1 MNKQKYF
8 MILIITAACGFLCFL
23 NTATAETSLDSNTL
37 NLVSNTVFE
46 VVVQKP
52 VEDSLTYEK
61 PLPLDLLP
69 YSIRTDK
76 YYSIGSAFAISPTE
90 FVTAVHV
97 MDVVLNSQFKE
108 VYLRDKDKNVYG
120 IDKIIKYS
128 ERRDFVVFSLKDKT
142 AKEFLQVNTKPWIN
156 EKVFAVGNAL
166 GEGIVIRDGL
176 YTSNTPEDEKGEW
189 KWIRFSAAASPGN
202 SGGPLLDK
210 DGNVI
215 GIVLLKSQNE
225 NLNYALPISE
235 VVNAKENLAVVYK
248 KMKYFLDNTYAT
260 KTGTFKKEIL
270 LPKSH
275 QELRQELIEGTNW
288 FTYNLLRSLFRENKD
303 IFPNGKGARIILHS
317 NYDAVFPGLISQKEN
332 GEWYVLYPKET
343 KDAELPNN
351 GHLTYGGQGDTLF
364 FSVQKPDDVSLNDLY
379 NDSKLFMD
387 LLLKGVYIPRTVG
400 PENVKITSLGK
411 AREEYSFTDSYSRKW
426 LVRIWLLEYSDAKVV
441 TFSLPVPD
449 GCITMMRIGQTGLVD
464 DGYIADMK
472 ILTNFIYASY
482 YGTLKQWR
490 EFLNIK
496 DLIPDAFS
504 SIDIAFD
511 YDKSFQYKSK
521 RLSFSY
527 PSDVMGISERSYM
540 KLMFGYFKEN
550 NKTVWDTKAISIGE
564 NKGSET
570 NFSIKRNMEPAK
582 ELGDKYK
589 DDWDTI
595 IKQKFPFNK
604 SAYNKD
610 KTTNVATVFRKST
623 DKPIPVIYSFA
634 YSKEGKAEQKEIE
647 SILNKFIQNV
657 TIYDDGLNIDTA
669 YTERKDA
676 YHDKG
681 DYYQALWDYQRIA
694 DFNPQTVNGY
704 LLRGD
709 LYKDKGDMEQAVA
722 DYARAIEK
730 DPEYAQTYLGK
741 DFMPLIYGVRG
752 QFKEAKAEIEK
763 VLASDPLNRMVEPL
777 LKVAEDALNQKI
789 KNETAVRLFKGEA
802 LDHSGMSD
810 EAFTEF
816 NNAVVSNPDYH
827 IAYDIRGFAA
837 FARKNDI
844 DGGISDYSKAIELNP
859 KDIIAYNG
867 RGIAYKIKKE
877 YDRAMEDFNKV
888 LKINPAYVK
897 VLHNRAGIYSL
908 KNLYDLAIADY
919 DAALKIYPFENAY
932 RDRGLVFYNEGLYDR
947 AIADYN
953 KALGINQKY
962 VDAYMSRGLAYMAE
976 NKLDSALSDYNKA
989 LELDTYNESAY
1000 INRGNAYHTK
1010 GDHDQA
1016 IADYNRAIEINHNSG
1031 GAYIN
1036 RGNSYASKGNPEQAI
1051 LSYDSA
1057 IKINP
1062 NNDMAYYNRGVVY
1075 QKQEKTDLAMADYS
1089 KAIELNSK
1097 NYQAY
1102 LGRGFLNNKIKE
1114 SDKALFD
1121 YSKAIEIDPKHSETY
1136 SRRGDIYKDK
1146 GDIDHAIS
1154 DYNNAIEID
1163 PKNGAAYYN
1172 RGNSLHAKGE
1182 LERALSDY
1190 NKVLE
1195 LTPDNFDAFSNRG
1208 TIYQNKGDVDRAI
1221 ADFNK
1226 AIESN
1231 PKYYSAYY
1239 NRGISYYTKGKMDQ
1253 AISDYTK
1260 AIELNPNSAEAYN
1273 NRGIVYRKKG
1283 ELDNAVADYNKAAE
1297 LNANKADT
1305 YLNRGLAY
1313 ADKGKLELA
1322 FFDLNRA
1329 IEINPQYAEAFNQR
1343 GVIYGRKG
1351 EYDHAIS
1358 DFNKALKI
1366 NPGNVDGY
1374 NNRGFTFKLIGKFD
1388 QAIADFERAIKINP
1402 KHTLSYINRG
1412 NTYAAKRDGDHACSD
1427 WKYACELGAC
1437 ENYMKAKN
1445 SKYCE

>member
-8 MILIITAACGFLCFL
+8 LILIVTAACGFLCFL

-108 VYLRDKDKNVYG
+108 VYLRDKDKNVYR

-142 AKEFLQVNTKPWIN
+142 AKEFLQVNTKPGIN

-210 DGNVI
+210 DGKVI

-225 NLNYALPISE
+225 NLNYALPIAE
-235 VVNAKENLAVVYK
+235 VLDAKENLAVVYK
-248 KMKYFLDNTYAT
+248 KMKYFLDNTYVT
-260 KTGTFKKEIL
+260 KTNTLKKEII
-270 LPKSH
+270 LPKSY
-275 QELRQELIEGTNW
+275 QELNQELTEGTNW
-288 FTYNLLRSLFRENKD
+288 FTYNLLRSLFKENKN
-303 IFPNGKGARIILHS
+303 IFPNGSGSSIILHS

-332 GEWYVLYPKET
+332 GEWDVLYPKEV
-343 KDAELPNN
+343 KDAELPDN

-364 FSVQKPDDVSLNDLY
+364 FSIQKPDDVSLNDFY

-426 LVRIWLLEYSDAKVV
+426 LVRTWLLEYSDAKVV
-441 TFSLPVPD
+441 TFSLPVPG

-464 DGYIADMK
+464 NGYIDDMK

-482 YGTLKQWR
+482 YGTFKQWQ
-490 EFLNIK
+490 EFLKMK
-496 DLIPDAFS
+496 DMQPSVFS

-511 YDKSFQYKSK
+511 YGKSFQYKSK

-527 PSDVMGISERSYM
+527 PSDVMEISERSYM
-540 KLMFGYFKEN
+540 KLMFGYFKDN
-550 NKTVWDTKAISIGE
+550 NKTVWDVGAISIGE

-589 DDWDTI
+589 DEWYSI
-595 IKQKFPFNK
+595 VKQKFSFNK
-604 SAYNKD
+604 SAYNQD
-610 KTTNVATVFRKST
+610 KTTNIATVFREFT
-623 DKPIPVIYSFA
+623 AEPIPVIYSFV
-634 YSKEGKAEQKEIE
+634 YSKDGKAEQGEME
-647 SILNKFIQNV
+647 AAMGKFIQNV
-657 TIYDDGLNIDTA
+657 RIYEDGKNIDTA

-694 DFNPQTVNGY
+694 DFSPQTVNGY
-704 LLRGD
+704 LQRGD

-763 VLASDPLNRMVEPL
+763 ILESDPLNRMVEPL

-802 LDHSGMSD
+802 LDRTGMSD

-816 NNAVVSNPDYH
+816 NNAVVSNPDYNVS
-827 IAYDIRGFAA
+827 YDIRGFAA
-837 FARKNDI
+837 VARKDDV
-844 DGGISDYSKAIELNP
+844 DGGISDYSKSIQINP
-859 KDIIAYNG
+859 KDIIAYNR
-867 RGIAYKIKKE
+867 RGVAYKIKKE
-877 YDRAMEDFNKV
+877 YDRAITDYDKALE
-888 LKINPAYVK
+888 INPAYIK
-897 VLHNRAGIYSL
+897 ALKNRADAYFL
-908 KNLYDLAIADY
+908 KKLYDLAIADY
-919 DAALKIYPFENAY
+919 DAALKIFPFEDGY
-932 RDRGLVFYNEGLYDR
+932 RDRGLVFYNKGLYDR
-947 AIADYN
+947 AIADYD
-953 KALGINQKY
+953 KALEINQKY
-962 VDAYMSRGLAYMAE
+962 VDAYTSRGLAYMV
-976 NKLDSALSDYNKA
+976 NDKFDSALSDYNKA
-989 LELDTYNESAY
+989 IELDPYNESAY
-1000 INRGNAYHTK
+1000 VSRGNAYHTK
-1010 GDHDQA
+1010 GNYDQA
-1016 IADYNRAIEINHNSG
+1016 ISDYNRAIEINRKSED
-1031 GAYIN
+1031 AYIN

-1051 LSYDSA
+1051 LSYNSA
-1057 IKINP
+1057 ITINP
-1062 NNDMAYYNRGVVY
+1062 NDDMAYYNRGVVY

-1102 LGRGFLNNKIKE
+1102 LGRGFLNNKIKG
-1114 SDKALFD
+1114 SDKALAD
-1121 YSKAIEIDPKHSETY
+1121 YSKAIEIDPKHSEAY
-1136 SRRGDIYKDK
+1136 SIRGNIYKEK

-1154 DYNNAIEID
+1154 DYNKAIEID
-1163 PKNGAAYYN
+1163 PKNGSVYYN
-1172 RGNSLHAKGE
+1172 RGISFHAKGD

-1190 NKVLE
+1190 NKALE
-1195 LTPDNFDAFSNRG
+1195 LNPDNSDALSNRG
-1208 TIYQNKGDVDRAI
+1208 TIYQDKGDVDRAT

-1226 AIESN
+1226 AIKSN

-1239 NRGISYYTKGKMDQ
+1239 NRGISYYNKGKMDQ

-1260 AIELNPNSAEAYN
+1260 AIELNPDYVEAYN
-1273 NRGIVYRKKG
+1273 NRGIAYREKG
-1283 ELDNAVADYNKAAE
+1283 ELDRAVTDFNKAVE
-1297 LNANKADT
+1297 LNANKADS

-1322 FFDLNRA
+1322 FFDLNKA

-1351 EYDHAIS
+1351 EFNHAIS
-1358 DFNKALKI
+1358 DFDKALKI

-1388 QAIADFERAIKINP
+1388 QAIADFERALKINP

-1412 NTYAAKRDGDHACSD
+1412 NTYAAKNDKEHACSD
-1427 WKYACELGAC
+1427 WKNACELGAC

-1445 SKYCE
+1445 SRYCE